1 VRTNLPKRRVTLL
14 AVLFLAVGVL
24 FGLRLIT
31 MQIVEGAQ
39 YSELA
44 NKRSEQKQTVAAARG
59 EIVDRYGRPMVI
71 NRTGFNVVF
80 DMAFM
85 QRGKENETILRLID
99 IMKQSGEDWI
109 DNLPLTKSAPFTFE
123 GSDSDIARLKK
134 FVNVNAAATSEDVWY
149 WLVERYKLEEYSSEQ
164 QRLVAGVRYEME
176 QRGFNYKVQYTFA
189 EDISISTITKIKENT
204 YELPGVDVRESA
216 IREYVSGD
224 LAPHI
229 IGRIGP
235 IFADEMEK
243 YKEKGY
249 AANDVVGKA
258 GIEQAFESELRG
270 ISGERQ
276 ITLNNKGAVLEVV
289 ETKAPQPGNTVVLTI
304 DKELQRVAQESLE
317 RQIKNLQET
326 APAGKGKEA
335 SVGAAVVIHV
345 PTGEVL
351 ASASYPTYNLSTYQ
365 QDYAENANNPL
376 LPFFNRAF
384 NGKYAPGSTYKPAVA
399 LGALNEGLIERNT
412 KVLCTG
418 RLHLFT
424 DGYSPKCLGVH
435 GNINA
440 ITALE
445 RSCNIFFYETGW
457 KQGIDKINKY
467 SEMLGLGEPTG
478 IELPENIGQRASKEY
493 SESHG
498 ERWEAANVVMASIG
512 QGGNEFSP
520 LQIANYTATLAN
532 GGVRMKAH
540 LVKSVVSYNFEQ
552 TIKETEPEV
561 LQDMQLKPGVIDVV
575 KDGMVAA
582 AGPGGTSLGAFNN
595 YGVTVAAKTG
605 TPETSTET
613 VNSVYIAFAPVE
625 NPEIAVAVVIEDGWH
640 GYTGVPV
647 AKAIFDQYFFANKDS
662 EKPQTAETILS

>member
-1 VRTNLPKRRVTLL
+1 MIPISPKLRITLL
-14 AVLFLAVGVL
+14 AVLFLAIGVL

-31 MQIVEGAQ
+31 MQIVEGAE

-59 EIVDRYGRPMVI
+59 EIVDRYGRPMVV

-80 DMAFM
+80 DMAFLDH
-85 QRGKENETILRLID
+85 GKENDMILRLID
-99 IMKQSGEDWI
+99 IMKQSGENWI
-109 DNLPLTKSAPFTFE
+109 DNLPLAKTPPFAFTENE
-123 GSDSDIARLKK
+123 GDVARLKK
-134 FVNVNAAATSEDVWY
+134 SVNVNSAATAQDVWY
-149 WLVERYKLEEYSSEQ
+149 WLVERYQLENYTPEQ
-164 QRLVAGVRYEME
+164 QRLIAGVRYEME

-189 EDISISTITKIKENT
+189 EDISISTITKIKENSFN
-204 YELPGVDVRESA
+204 LPGVDVRESA
-216 IREYVSGD
+216 IREYVSAD

-235 IFADEMEK
+235 IFADEMDK

-249 AANDVVGKA
+249 AANDIVGKE
-258 GIEQAFESELRG
+258 GIEQALESELRG
-270 ISGERQ
+270 TSGERQ
-276 ITLNNKGAVLEVV
+276 ITLNNKGDVLEVV

-304 DKELQRVAQESLE
+304 DKELQRVAQQSLE
-317 RQIKNLQET
+317 KQIKNLQQT
-326 APAGKGKEA
+326 APPGKGKEA
-335 SVGAAVVIHV
+335 DVGAAVVIHV

-351 ASASYPTYNLSTYQ
+351 ASASYPSYNLATYQ
-365 QDYAENANNPL
+365 QDYTDNAKNPL
-376 LPFFNRAF
+376 LPFFNRAL
-384 NGKYAPGSTYKPAVA
+384 NGKYAPGSTYKPAVSI
-399 LGALNEGLIERNT
+399 GALNEGVIERGSLVN
-412 KVLCTG
+412 CTG
-418 RLHLFT
+418 RFQMWN
-424 DGYSPKCLGVH
+424 DYKPKCLSVH
-435 GNINA
+435 GNINVV
-440 ITALE
+440 TALQH
-445 RSCNIFFYETGW
+445 SCNIFFYDTGW

-467 SEMLGLGEPTG
+467 SKMLGLGEPTG

-520 LQIANYTATLAN
+520 LQIANYTATIAN

-552 TIKETEPEV
+552 TVKESKPEV
-561 LQDMQLKPGVIDVV
+561 MADLQLKPGVVDVV
-575 KDGMVAA
+575 RDGMIAA
-582 AGPGGTSLGAFNN
+582 AGPNGTSLGAFNN

-605 TPETSTET
+605 TPETSSQT
-613 VNSVYIAFAPVE
+613 VNSVYIAFAPAE
-625 NPEIAVAVVIEDGWH
+625 KPEIAVAVVIEDGWH

-662 EKPQTAETILS
+662 EKPQAIETLLS